1 MTGANEIKSIFM
13 RPNDLRKGDVYMM
26 KTGECENDFD
36 EDTIQNQVFEYM
48 GFKMVSGMM
57 LYNSVGE
64 ELDDEGETTV
74 YYFKNTKTD
83 KTISLIDELGY
94 FNSTYLIL
102 LDDGEFIDPVQE
114 GYYTQDLHELSKVEC
129 EVLAFVPRQDLFNI
143 SMVSQLNKKNNHNQL
158 PEYIEKI
165 TQSYLVNNKTKL
177 DDYDSDEDEQEDPN
191 ISRFWD

>member
-1 MTGANEIKSIFM
+1 MTGANEIKPIFM
-13 RPNDLRKGDVYMM
+13 RPNDLRKGDVYML

-36 EDTIQNQVFEYM
+36 EVAVKNQVFEYM

-57 LYNSVGE
+57 PYNSVGE

-74 YYFKNTKTD
+74 YYFNNTKTG
-83 KTISLIDELGY
+83 KTISLVDELGY

-102 LDDGEFIDPVQE
+102 LDDGEFVDPVQE
-114 GYYTQDLHELSKVEC
+114 GYYTEDLHELSKVEC

-143 SMVSQLNKKNNHNQL
+143 SMVSQLNKRQL

-177 DDYDSDEDEQEDPN
+177 DDSDEDEDEQEDPN

>member
-1 MTGANEIKSIFM
+1 MTGANEIKPIFM
-13 RPNDLRKGDVYMM
+13 RPNDLRKGDVYIL
-26 KTGECENDFD
+26 KTGECDNDFD

-48 GFKMVSGMM
+48 GSKMVSGMM
-57 LYNSVGE
+57 LYDSVGE

-74 YYFKNTKTD
+74 YYFNNTKTG
-83 KTISLIDELGY
+83 KTISLVDELGY

-102 LDDGEFIDPVQE
+102 IDDGEFIDPVQE

-143 SMVSQLNKKNNHNQL
+143 SMVSQLNKRQL

-177 DDYDSDEDEQEDPN
+177 DDSDEDEDEDEQEDPN